1 MVHVAGFGLT
11 HDPDGMPGLSI
22 TLSGDE
28 NLELD
33 RELHGRRDRQYY
45 GLPLRTHATVPA
57 DESVTGWVV
66 EAVPHRAAGL
76 GPRRPPLYHEVR
88 GDQHTATRAQPGA
101 LHPPRAHRER
111 RR

>member
-66 EAVPHRAAGL
+66 EAVPHRAAAGA
-76 GPRRPPLYHEVR
+76 PRRTPLVTGVR
-88 GDQHTATRAQPGA
+88 WRRDPGQQPHTGTRSLPYAPA
-101 LHPPRAHRER
+101 PR
-111 RR
+111 